1 MLKRRRDSDGE
12 ENQRTV
18 YRNVR
23 FKDLQPG
30 EVYKV
35 NFKTLTFSRTSQKRR
50 FSSRE
55 LQYTGWRPSPF
66 SQMYIF
72 IDLVTGEMFSFY
84 QQMTES
90 LLEAMTTGIVKILRD
105 VSKPQFMYRLGV
117 RGGRDL

>member
-1 MLKRRRDSDGE
+1 MKRKRDSDE

-23 FKDLQPG
+23 FQDLQPG
-30 EVYKV
+30 DVYKV
-35 NFKTLTFSRTSQKRR
+35 NFKTLTFTRTSQKRR

-72 IDLVTGEMFSFY
+72 IDVVTGEMFSFY
-84 QQMTES
+84 QQMTQS

-105 VSKPQFMYRLGV
+105 VSKPQFMYRLGAS
-117 RGGRDL
+117 RGRDL